1 MESICLR
8 LDSALSKQI
17 EKDMKEFKYSTK
29 TEFIR
34 EAIRGKLRELKEER
48 AKEKAWDALFAAR
61 GKLKG
66 KSKFKTYEEW
76 HDWRSNVYSKELEDE
91 LSKKYGLKKP

>member
-1 MESICLR
+1 MENICLR

-34 EAIRGKLRELKEER
+34 DAIRGKLKELEEER
-48 AKEKAWDALFAAR
+48 AKKQAWQALFAAR
-61 GKLKG
+61 GIFKG
-66 KSKFKTYEEW
+66 KVPVRTKEE
-76 HDWRSNVYSKELEDE
+76 EQEFE
-91 LSKKYGLKKP
+91 KKIDREIREH